1 MAYLLDANIL
11 SELRKRRSGRASP
24 HVLAWY
30 DSVEGE
36 ELFTSVLV
44 MGELRRG
51 IEALRGKDPKQAAT
65 LERWLRGLILG
76 YRDRTLPVTAEIA
89 TRWGCL
95 CPDQRLPVIDGLLAA
110 TALERDWVFVTRNT
124 ADVARSGVRL
134 LNPFDWPVPE
144 SGGIPED

>member
-1 MAYLLDANIL
+1 MAYLLDSNIL
-11 SELRKRRSGRASP
+11 SEIRKRRSGRASP

-30 DSVEGE
+30 EGVEGS

-51 IEALRGKDPKQAAT
+51 VEALRGKDPRQAT
-65 LERWLRGLILG
+65 ILERWLVGLILG
-76 YRDRTLPVTAEIA
+76 YRERTLPVTAEIA
-89 TRWGCL
+89 ARWGRL

-124 ADVARSGVRL
+124 VDVSRSGVRL

-144 SGGIPED
+144 IGETTGN